1 MKKQSDIKESFSSS
15 LRNCLSLHYGKIPSA
30 AIFAKDFNLNAHGTT
45 PITQESARRWMR
57 GVSLPEDDR
66 LRILIDWLD
75 LDYNE
80 VLRLSKVQSRPFIYN
95 GPAQKLATISVFG
108 NQFDRNTVHYQGG
121 TTNPSSGNGK
131 IYNRRATDQCSKFSR
146 KDDEIMQLMS
156 QLDANKRRI
165 VENIIK
171 VIKAQ

>member
-30 AIFAKDFNLNAHGTT
+30 AIFAKDFNLKAHGTT

-66 LRILIDWLD
+66 LRVLIDWLD

-80 VLRLSKVQSRPFIYN
+80 VLRLSRMHYRPFAYN
-95 GPAQKLATISVFG
+95 GSAQKLASIPLFKSD
-108 NQFDRNTVHYQGG
+108 FDQNTVHFQGK
-121 TTNPSSGNGK
+121 TASTNSGNGK
-131 IYNRRATDQCSKFSR
+131 IYNRRATDHRNNFSR
-146 KDDEIMQLMS
+146 KDDEIIQLMS
-156 QLDANKRRI
+156 QLDVSKRKI

>member
-30 AIFAKDFNLNAHGTT
+30 AIFAKDFNLKAHGTT

-66 LRILIDWLD
+66 LRVLIDWLD

-80 VLRLSKVQSRPFIYN
+80 VLRLSRVHYRPFTYN
-95 GPAQKLATISVFG
+95 GPAKKSAAISLFKSD
-108 NQFDRNTVHYQGG
+108 FDQNTVHFQGRAAG
-121 TTNPSSGNGK
+121 TNSGNGK
-131 IYNRRATDQCSKFSR
+131 IYNRRATDQRSNFSR
-146 KDDEIMQLMS
+146 KDDEIIQLMS
-156 QLDANKRRI
+156 QLDVSKRKI